1 MKVKKIMAMLLA
13 ATMIM
18 GTSVTTFAATNATI
32 SVTNLEDQGAEIK
45 YMQIVEPDT
54 TSVIG
59 WRFSKD
65 EIANVFMEKFDVET
79 KDAALKSL
87 IALAEKEVVP
97 NVNGITGTVNT
108 SNQLGAALSE
118 IRNWA
123 TNTAKG
129 TQITNIDK
137 AGLYLINVVT
147 TNPGYTYIPMLSYIK
162 DNGYGELVSTSVA
175 VKGSYNVPDKNVD
188 DKTING
194 SVSAGDIV
202 GYSAIVE
209 YPYFS
214 PDAGDKTFNVTDT
227 IQNATYVKDSMQV
240 LINGKEMPEESYE
253 VGEDY
258 AGKQT
263 FTIDFIYDSKYAG
276 QTVMIKY
283 NVMVGMG
290 EGNVVNDFKS
300 NLIPET
306 DSVTLGKVKVK
317 VFKTDKNDNPLP
329 GATFAIYEASPEENQ
344 EKGYIKYKDVS
355 VHNEKDLQTLYLKEI
370 ATGVTSDPE
379 GKYEFTG
386 LDADKTYYVKETAGP
401 KGYTLNPN
409 YYPVGKTTKN
419 DGASTDKNFVY
430 NDFAD
435 ITVDDENLSS
445 LPSTG
450 GIGTTI
456 FTIGGCAIMV
466 AAAGLFFA
474 SRRKA
479 NK

>member
-1 MKVKKIMAMLLA
+1 MKIKKIMAMLLA

-18 GTSVTTFAATNATI
+18 GTSVTTFAATSATI
-32 SVTNLEDQGAEIK
+32 SVTNLEDKNAKIK
-45 YMQIVEPDT
+45 YVQIVEPDT

-59 WRFSKD
+59 WRFSTD
-65 EIANVFMEKFDVET
+65 EIANVFMEKFNAET
-79 KDAALKSL
+79 EDAALESL
-87 IALAEKEVVP
+87 IVLAEQEVVP

-108 SNQLGAALSE
+108 SNELGAALTA
-118 IRNWA
+118 IRNLA
-123 TNTAKG
+123 TNTAEG

-188 DKTING
+188 DETING

-202 GYSAIVE
+202 GYSAVVE

-214 PDAGDKTFNVTDT
+214 PDAEDKTFNVTDT

-253 VGEDY
+253 VREDY

-263 FTIDFIYDSKYAG
+263 FTIDFTYDSKYAG

-290 EGNVVNDFKS
+290 EGNVVNDFES
-300 NLIPET
+300 NLITEK

-317 VFKTDKNDNPLP
+317 VFKTDKNENPLV
-329 GATFAIYEASPEENQ
+329 GATFAIYEASEAPNQ
-344 EKGYIKYKDVS
+344 DKGYIEYKDVS
-355 VHNEKDLQTLYLKEI
+355 VSTEKELQTLYLKEL
-370 ATGVTSDPE
+370 VTDITE
-379 GKYEFTG
+379 GDNGTVTFEG
-386 LDADKTYYVKETAGP
+386 LDADKTYYVKEIDAP
-401 KGYTLNPN
+401 SGYTVNPN
-409 YYPVGKTTKN
+409 YYPVGTTEKN
-419 DGASTDKNFVY
+419 TETSTDDVYLY
-430 NDFAD
+430 NDFED
-435 ITVDDENLSS
+435 IPVDDENLSS